1 MFPLEEATKHSLLRR
16 LEFARSELNDL
27 KEYTNL
33 DYQTYSTQRVIRRNV
48 ERMIE
53 NICNAL
59 TDIGK
64 IIIAQSD
71 DEMPETYK
79 EVFVRLGALGFID
92 QDLAA
97 ALAGATKLRNVLAH
111 QYLDIKWQYIREFL
125 VHDVKEAERFVAV
138 VERWLS

>member
-1 MFPLEEATKHSLLRR
+1 
-16 LEFARSELNDL
+16 
-27 KEYTNL
+27 
-33 DYQTYSTQRVIRRNV
+33 
-48 ERMIE
+48 MIE

-92 QDLAA
+92 QDVAA

>member
-1 MFPLEEATKHSLLRR
+1 VFPLEEATKHSLLRR

-92 QDLAA
+92 QDVAA

>member
-92 QDLAA
+92 QDVAA